1 MDNSSLHLV
10 SLQSR
15 QEEQTLDPAERVSEV
30 LSFDRPTLMADVGA
44 IAGGV
49 VGGVVGLLAILA
61 LVWFLLRRRKRN
73 MHADFDDNM
82 VCLPSFDL
90 SFLLTS
96 SLTQAELRT
105 MDPSI
110 WPIPDHKSNHST
122 LLESLLPLNTRLK
135 CRNTINLNPLLPK
148 AITLL
153 TVLRTFQGDHH
164 QLRLPVT
171 LDTVLTPRHPLLH
184 SLCPPFLPVPP
195 LVLLLEVPPLVRA

>member
-1 MDNSSLHLV
+1 
-10 SLQSR
+10 
-15 QEEQTLDPAERVSEV
+15 
-30 LSFDRPTLMADVGA
+30 MADVGA

-82 VCLPSFDL
+82 VRLPSFD
-90 SFLLTS
+90 FVILLTS
-96 SLTQAELRT
+96 SLTRAELRI

-122 LLESLLPLNTRLK
+122 LPESLLPLNIPLK
-135 CRNTINLNPLLPK
+135 CHNTINLNPPLPK

-153 TVLRTFQGDHH
+153 MALRTFQGDHH
-164 QLRLPVT
+164 PLHLLDT
-171 LDTVLTPRHPLLH
+171 LDTALTLRHLLLH
-184 SLCPPFLPVPP
+184 SLCLQSLLVPL
-195 LVLLLEVPPLVRA
+195 LVLLLEVPLLVRA